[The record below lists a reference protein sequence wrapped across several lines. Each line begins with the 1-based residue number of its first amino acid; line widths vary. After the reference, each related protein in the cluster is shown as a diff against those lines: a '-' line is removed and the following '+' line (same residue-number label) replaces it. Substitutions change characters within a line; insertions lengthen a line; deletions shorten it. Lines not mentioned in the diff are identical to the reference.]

1 MDKRFEEALIRVLSE
16 HDDFNIKKI
25 QLLEGKILYFQSK
38 YKDEMSPA
46 LRREYVNFFGIE
58 RQTEGRI
65 N

>member
-1 MDKRFEEALIRVLSE
+1 MDKRLEEALIRILSK

-38 YKDEMSPA
+38 YREEMSPS
-46 LRREYVNFFGIE
+46 LRREYLNFFGIE
-58 RQTEGRI
+58 RLAEGRM